1 MKPNLVKDKSYHFAI
16 SIFPV
21 YQVLKRKRE
30 YTIANQLWR
39 SATSVGAN
47 IEGAV
52 AAFSRTEFTY
62 RLLISLKEARE
73 TRYWLRLL
81 RGVRLIENVDTQL
94 LEIESIINLLTRII
108 KTLTVKSRI

>member
-21 YQVLKRKRE
+21 YQELKRKRE

-47 IEGAV
+47 IEEAV
-52 AAFSRTEFTY
+52 AAFSRTDFTY
-62 RLLISLKEARE
+62 RLVISLKEARE

-81 RGVRLIENVDTQL
+81 RDVRLIENVDTQL